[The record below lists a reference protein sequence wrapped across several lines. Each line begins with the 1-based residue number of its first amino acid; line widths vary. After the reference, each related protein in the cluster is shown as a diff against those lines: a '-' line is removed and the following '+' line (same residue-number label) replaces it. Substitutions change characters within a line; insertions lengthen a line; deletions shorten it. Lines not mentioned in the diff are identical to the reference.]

1 MTGLD
6 INIEGVDKLIG
17 KFNLFSA
24 KDAKTTLR
32 KALNVVATKVQQ
44 DTQAGVP
51 IPYLAKGVVK
61 QYRSKYNR
69 YYVHVLGSKNI
80 YDTWTLRFFENGT
93 KERETK
99 KGYNRGKIKAYH
111 FLKNASESNEP
122 YFHSMLSQALKE
134 SIEKTF
140 NKKYAK

>member
-6 INIEGVDKLIG
+6 VNIEGVDKLIG
-17 KFNLFSA
+17 RFNLFSA
-24 KDAKTTLR
+24 KDAKATLR
-32 KALNVVATKVQQ
+32 KALNIVATQLHK

-61 QYRSKYNR
+61 QYRSKYNT

-80 YDTWTLRFFENGT
+80 YDSWTLRFFENGT
-93 KERETK
+93 KDRKTK

-111 FLKNASESNEP
+111 FLKNASEKNEP
-122 YFHSMLSQALKE
+122 YFYSQLSQALKE

-140 NKKYAK
+140 KKKYAK